1 MLGGKAGAWPHLGLI
16 AGRQRDGQ
24 SCRHLGV
31 FSRRQDQR
39 RFLGHSRQQI
49 KPGSVCALIRGQRQ
63 ALAMRQ
69 LADVDFHGSAHELF
83 STVLAIF
90 AISSVATC
98 PLVIT
103 GQESTLMLSTPISV
117 PSRVNRCTV
126 LRSPPITP
134 DADDTSLATIQSQP
148 LRLIFALALS
158 IRCSVSAAKPI
169 TSGGRLSP
177 SFATVAR
184 MSGFSTSCSGGMP
197 ADVFFIFC
205 SPSLT
210 TRQSAT

>member
-39 RFLGHSRQQI
+39 RFLRHSRQQI
-49 KPGSVCALIRGQRQ
+49 KPGSVRALIRGQRQ

-69 LADVDFHGSAHELF
+69 LADVDFHGGAHELF

-98 PLVIT
+98 SLVIT

-117 PSRVNRCTV
+117 PSRVKRCTV

-184 MSGFSTSCSGGMP
+184 ISGFSTNCSGGMP
-197 ADVFFIFC
+197 AGVFFIF
-205 SPSLT
+205 
-210 TRQSAT
+210 